1 MPTLWF
7 FERLGLAPTNDI
19 KSIKR
24 AYAVAL
30 KRIDQQ
36 HDREG
41 FETLRRAYEQA
52 SAWARD
58 AADDSEGSDDSG
70 DSGDS
75 DDSGDTG
82 DSGDSDDSDDD
93 TWTDEDQRDIDSD
106 GDPENLAPDVD
117 EDATERSKSDEPP
130 SAADTLADILG
141 VPSSSVH
148 VHLGQPP
155 HDDPFQDEREPA
167 FDSRA
172 DLPSGHDGESL
183 RQQQAD
189 TRAALDE
196 WMARLLDAGDQRVE
210 SVLAQAVSDPRMS
223 ALDSQIA
230 LEQEIAHALHHA
242 PAGHAALF
250 DAAAT
255 RFGWTE
261 RNARPQ
267 VPSGTASWIS
277 RVINQTLQWEAQEIA
292 IIAGRNN
299 TLRVVTQTEQ
309 PSRKQAYEYWP
320 LLRSLQQQ
328 FPEWLALR
336 LSPEHMQRWEHA
348 YASLSAGWLARR
360 KWRAKL
366 IGSSSRVITTLLL
379 ASLVL
384 GLVIPMV
391 KTALKS
397 GSNPSQTTPAS
408 QPSQSPA
415 AAQTAEPVLAYEITG
430 PVTRDSCE
438 TTHEFVHESN
448 WLEVDDPDA
457 IGLLA
462 TRMMLCQD
470 RSLWPQKD
478 DPLAQCLRQARLSAL
493 SAAAPERL
501 ATCATPAAPG
511 AR

>member
-7 FERLGLAPTNDI
+7 FERLGLAPTTDI

-58 AADDSEGSDDSG
+58 AEDDSEDASEDDPS
-70 DSGDS
+70 
-75 DDSGDTG
+75 
-82 DSGDSDDSDDD
+82 
-93 TWTDEDQRDIDSD
+93 TDEDQDDIDSD
-106 GDPENLAPDVD
+106 TQSFARAHDADRNSAGRSDPRGDLEPDGDPDLD
-117 EDATERSKSDEPP
+117 EDATQRSESDEPP

-141 VPSSSVH
+141 VPPSSVH
-148 VHLGQPP
+148 VHLGQPQ

-167 FDSRA
+167 FDRRA

-183 RQQQAD
+183 RQQQAES
-189 TRAALDE
+189 RAVLDE
-196 WMARLLDAGDQRVE
+196 WMARLLDAGDERVE
-210 SVLAQAVSDPRMS
+210 SVLAQALSDPRLS
-223 ALDSQIA
+223 ALDSQIE
-230 LEQEIAHALHHA
+230 LEREIAHALHHA

-250 DAAAT
+250 DAAAA
-255 RFGWTE
+255 RFGWAE

-267 VPSGTASWIS
+267 VSTGTASWIS
-277 RVINQTLQWEAQEIA
+277 RVINQTLQWEEQEIP

-299 TLRVVTQTEQ
+299 TLRVVTQTQ
-309 PSRKQAYEYWP
+309 RPSRKQAYEYWP

-336 LSPEHMQRWEHA
+336 LTPEQMQRWEHA
-348 YASLSAGWLARR
+348 YESLSPGWLSRR

-366 IGSSSRVITTLLL
+366 IGSSSRAITTFLLV
-379 ASLVL
+379 SFVL
-384 GLVIPMV
+384 GLVVPMV

-397 GSNPSQTTPAS
+397 GSTTSESTPAS
-408 QPSQSPA
+408 QSSRSPA
-415 AAQTAEPVLAYEITG
+415 AQEAAEPVLAYEITG

-470 RSLWPQKD
+470 RNLWPQKD
-478 DPLAQCLRQARLSAL
+478 DPLAQCLRRARLAAL
-493 SAAAPERL
+493 SAATPEQL
-501 ATCATPAAPG
+501 ATCASPAAPG
-511 AR
+511 SQ

>member
-7 FERLGLAPTNDI
+7 FERLGLAPTTDI

-36 HDREG
+36 QDREG
-41 FETLRRAYEQA
+41 FEVLRRAYEQA
-52 SAWARD
+52 SAWARE
-58 AADDSEGSDDSG
+58 AA
-70 DSGDS
+70 
-75 DDSGDTG
+75 
-82 DSGDSDDSDDD
+82 DDSDDD
-93 TWTDEDQRDIDSD
+93 TWGDDSQA
-106 GDPENLAPDVD
+106 GLSPDPDPGPVGPDVD
-117 EDATERSKSDEPP
+117 EDTERRSESDKPP

-148 VHLGQPP
+148 VLLGQSQP
-155 HDDPFQDEREPA
+155 DDPFNEDSSKGDPFHDEREPVFETGDDQPCGHDA
-167 FDSRA
+167 QDLFQQHADSRA
-172 DLPSGHDGESL
+172 
-183 RQQQAD
+183 
-189 TRAALDE
+189 ALAQ
-196 WMARLLDAGDQRVE
+196 WMSRLLDADNARVD
-210 SVLAQAVSDPRMS
+210 SLLAQALDDPRLS
-223 ALDSQIA
+223 ALDSQIE
-230 LEQEIAHALHHA
+230 LEREIAQALHHA

-267 VPSGTASWIS
+267 VPAATAEWIS
-277 RVINQTLQWEAQEIA
+277 RVINQTLQWEAQEIP

-299 TLRVVTQTEQ
+299 TLRVVTQAER
-309 PSRKQAYEYWP
+309 PSRKQIYEYWP

-336 LSPEHMQRWEHA
+336 LSPEHLERWEHA
-348 YASLSAGWLARR
+348 YASLPPGWLRRR
-360 KWRAKL
+360 KWQAKL
-366 IGSSSRVITTLLL
+366 IGSSSRVIGMLLL

-384 GLVIPMV
+384 GLAVPMV
-391 KTALKS
+391 KTLLKS
-397 GSNPSQTTPAS
+397 GNTTSDTTSAS
-408 QPSQSPA
+408 QAPRSSS
-415 AAQTAEPVLAYEITG
+415 AQEATEPVLAYEMTG

-470 RSLWPQKD
+470 RNLWPQKD
-478 DPLAQCLRQARLSAL
+478 DPLAQCLRGARLSAL
-493 SAAAPERL
+493 SNATPEQL
-501 ATCATPAAPG
+501 ATCASPVAPG
-511 AR
+511 RQ